1 MKEMKKRLDR
11 WMDRMPMPVLPPD
24 VRKRVFNEYVLG
36 YGHTAAKDEA
46 IRCLLCKTPTCMDSC
61 PVNSRIPEWIET
73 IQKENVLEGYKILRD
88 RNPFSSV
95 CGRVCPQERLCEST
109 CILLRRKNGEA
120 VAIGGL
126 ERFIADNVRM
136 SGVEWKDEVEP
147 DTGKKVAVIGG
158 GPAGL
163 AAAYFLRKKGHSVTI
178 FEALP
183 YLGGVMRYG
192 IPEPRLPREALD
204 WDINHIINLGVEVKT
219 NCVVGEDIT
228 LDQIRKEFDAV
239 FIAVGSGRGK
249 KMNIPG
255 ADLKGCYSAIGFLM
269 KVNTGETHPLL
280 APEKEVELPQDKKV
294 IVVGGGFTAVDCA
307 IVAVRLGNDVEVV
320 YRRTKD
326 SSSAREDEWEMLE
339 EEGVKINWLT
349 QPVEVIGDE
358 EGKVKAL
365 KCVKMKL
372 IPQEGR
378 RPKVE
383 PIPGSEFEIPCDVVI
398 FAVGQG
404 DNPTAY
410 KDLEGLKIDKW
421 NNLSTVDEEFR
432 TNVEGVWAGG
442 DVVNGGDLVV
452 TAIKHA
458 KIAAQS
464 IHKYLTTGKWEYK
477 GE

>member
-1 MKEMKKRLDR
+1 
-11 WMDRMPMPVLPPD
+11 
-24 VRKRVFNEYVLG
+24 
-36 YGHTAAKDEA
+36 
-46 IRCLLCKTPTCMDSC
+46 
-61 PVNSRIPEWIET
+61 
-73 IQKENVLEGYKILRD
+73 
-88 RNPFSSV
+88 
-95 CGRVCPQERLCEST
+95 
-109 CILLRRKNGEA
+109 
-120 VAIGGL
+120 
-126 ERFIADNVRM
+126 
-136 SGVEWKDEVEP
+136 
-147 DTGKKVAVIGG
+147 
-158 GPAGL
+158 L

-204 WDINHIINLGVEVKT
+204 WDINLILNLGVEVKT

-269 KVNTGETHPLL
+269 KVNTGEIHPLL
-280 APEKEVELPQDKKV
+280 APEKEIELPQDKRV

-307 IVAVRLGNDVEVV
+307 LVAVRLGNEVEVV
-320 YRRTKD
+320 YRRTKE

-383 PIPGSEFEIPCDVVI
+383 PIPDSEFEIPCDVVI

-477 GE
+477 GEG

>member
-1 MKEMKKRLDR
+1 MKKRLDR

-24 VRKRVFNEYVLG
+24 VRKRVFNEYILG
-36 YGHTAAKDEA
+36 YGHTAAKDES

-73 IQKENVLEGYKILRD
+73 IQKENVLEGYEILRE

-109 CILLRRKNGEA
+109 CILLRRKDGES

-136 SGVEWKDEVEP
+136 SGVQWADKKEFE
-147 DTGKKVAVIGG
+147 DTGKKVAIIGG

-163 AAAYFLRKKGHSVTI
+163 AAAYFLAKKGHRVTI

-204 WDINHIINLGVEVKT
+204 WDINLILNLGVDVKT
-219 NCVVGEDIT
+219 NTVVGEDISIE
-228 LDQIRKEFDAV
+228 QIRQMYDAL

-249 KMNIPG
+249 KLNIPG
-255 ADLKGCYSAIGFLM
+255 ADLKGSYSAIGFLM
-269 KVNTGETHPLL
+269 KVNTGELHPLL
-280 APEKEVELPQDKKV
+280 VPDREVEMPQNKKV
-294 IVVGGGFTAVDCA
+294 VVVGGGFTAVDCA
-307 IVAVRLGNDVEVV
+307 LVAVRLGNEVEIV
-320 YRRTKD
+320 YRRTKE

-339 EEGVKINWLT
+339 EEGVKMNWLT
-349 QPVEVIGDE
+349 QPVEVVGDE
-358 EGKVKAL
+358 EGRVKSL
-365 KCVKMKL
+365 KCIKLKL
-372 IPQEGR
+372 IEKEGK

-383 PIPGSEFEIPCDVVI
+383 PIEGSEFEIPCDIVI

-404 DNPTAY
+404 DNPVAY
-410 KDLEGLKIDKW
+410 KDLEGLNIDKW

-452 TAIKHA
+452 TAIRHA
-458 KIAAQS
+458 QIAARS
-464 IHKYLTTGKWEYK
+464 IHKYLMTGKWEYK
-477 GE
+477 SRE

>member
-1 MKEMKKRLDR
+1 MKKKLDR

-46 IRCLLCKTPTCMDSC
+46 IRCLLCKTPTCLDSC
-61 PVNSRIPEWIET
+61 PVHSRIPDWIET
-73 IQKENVLEGYKILRD
+73 VQKESVFEGYKVLRE

-109 CILLRRKNGEA
+109 CILLRRKDGES

-126 ERFIADNVRM
+126 ERFIADTVRM
-136 SGVEWKDEVEP
+136 SGFNWQDDKFP
-147 DTGKKVAVIGG
+147 DSGKKVAIIGG

-163 AAAYFLRKKGHSVTI
+163 AAAYFLAKRGHKVTI

-192 IPEPRLPREALD
+192 IPECRLTREALD
-204 WDINHIINLGVEVKT
+204 WDINLILNLGVEAKT
-219 NCVVGEDIT
+219 NVVVGEDIT
-228 LDQIRKEFDAV
+228 FEQIKNAYDAV

-255 ADLKGCYSAIGFLM
+255 ADLKGAYSAIGFLM
-269 KVNTGETHPLL
+269 KINTGEIHPLL
-280 APEKEVELPQDKKV
+280 APDRDVEIPMNKKV
-294 IVVGGGFTAVDCA
+294 VVVGGGFTAVDCA
-307 IVAVRLGNDVEVV
+307 LVSVRFGNETHVV

-339 EEGVKINWLT
+339 EEGVEIHWLT
-349 QPVEVIGDE
+349 QPVEVIGNDDGE
-358 EGKVKAL
+358 VTGIR
-365 KCVKMKL
+365 CVKMKL
-372 IPQEGR
+372 VKVEGSK

-383 PIPGSEFEIPCDVVI
+383 PIPDSEHVIPCDVVV

-404 DNPTAY
+404 DNPVAY
-410 KDLEGLKIDKW
+410 RNVEGLKIDKW

-432 TNVEGVWAGG
+432 TNIEGVWAGG

-452 TAIKHA
+452 TAVRHA
-458 KIAAQS
+458 QIAAQS
-464 IHKYLTTGKWEYK
+464 IHKYLMTGRWEYK
-477 GE
+477 GEE